1 MANIR
6 EKIQKCTSTP
16 HERIKTEHGE
26 RTRTHLPKDAV
37 LQAGGEDVNAVL
49 LGILREPGLA
59 GLVRSSLNGNE
70 ESDHREDGYEE
81 TEEGR
86 HGQALAGRQHNGVMQ
101 DASKSFLGFFCVIL
115 FRQAPSSHFHQHT
128 TARWRLELERT
139 GLAVCH
145 PAPHRHRNRHRRCA
159 RWPLHESIWWHRRCA
174 GGWSFSVHGWI
185 VDARAG
191 RKIAQRWRSRR
202 GNLVFVIT
210 NNNFVFNFTFFFLR
224 GDCTHL

>member
-49 LGILREPGLA
+49 VGILREPGLA

-86 HGQALAGRQHNGVMQ
+86 HGQALADNIIM
-101 DASKSFLGFFCVIL
+101 A
-115 FRQAPSSHFHQHT
+115 
-128 TARWRLELERT
+128 
-139 GLAVCH
+139 
-145 PAPHRHRNRHRRCA
+145 
-159 RWPLHESIWWHRRCA
+159 
-174 GGWSFSVHGWI
+174 
-185 VDARAG
+185 
-191 RKIAQRWRSRR
+191 
-202 GNLVFVIT
+202 
-210 NNNFVFNFTFFFLR
+210 
-224 GDCTHL
+224 